1 MIKYSGAQAG
11 QMMKL
16 AAENVRA
23 LSTENQGLRTE
34 NQELQEKVAHFEKRA
49 RVEKIASKM
58 TEKGLEPETD
68 IGTKIENLM
77 TRDDIAVVEKAVELT
92 APQTKL
98 ASVADGGQVSVEGGS
113 SDAENDMAAT
123 QFASNLASL

>member
-98 ASVADGGQVSVEGGS
+98 ASVADGGQVS
-113 SDAENDMAAT
+113 AAT